1 MKMEQKLNK
10 NIFVAL
16 DFNSLEKAVDTAKQI
31 KNYIAGVKIGTEL
44 YAACGMEGLK
54 KFKELDLKIFL
65 DLKLHDIPNQVKKTV
80 ATLASFEN
88 IKYLTVHTS
97 GNYEMLKAA
106 KEACQKIELLGVTVL
121 TSETHLEG
129 IGVKNSIKDQ
139 IKLLVNLAIKADL
152 SGVIASAQDI
162 SLIRSLSKELKIF
175 CPGIRSGENKQ
186 DQKRVMSYADFSRVV
201 DDKCFAVIGR
211 PIIEGN
217 PVQNI
222 KKIIQSA
229 N

>member
-1 MKMEQKLNK
+1 LKK

-16 DFNSLEKAVDTAKQI
+16 DFDSLEKALSTTKKLKDQ
-31 KNYIAGVKIGTEL
+31 IAGVKIGTEL
-44 YAACGMEGLK
+44 YAICGTEGLK
-54 KFKELDLKIFL
+54 KFKELGIEIFL

-80 ATLASFEN
+80 SAIASLKS

-106 KEACQKIELLGVTVL
+106 QEAAGSIELLGVTVL
-121 TSETHLEG
+121 TSQSNLEG
-129 IGVKNSIKDQ
+129 VGVKNSVEDQ
-139 IKLLVNLAIKADL
+139 IKLLVNLAIKAGI

-175 CPGIRSGENKQ
+175 CPGIRSGEDKQ
-186 DQKRVMSYADFSRVV
+186 DQKRVMSYADFSKIA
-201 DDKCFAVIGR
+201 DDKCLAVIGR
-211 PIIEGN
+211 PIIEGD

-222 KKIIQSA
+222 KKIIQSVK
-229 N
+229 